1 MKKLIIYYLRNFPLE
16 FGKKRLSSLISFDN
30 LSEEFEYTNKSGL
43 KFYIVLSEYVM
54 KQIYLFGIYEKPYV
68 NYLSSF
74 QKDTIKTIIDI
85 GANIGNYTIALKNA
99 YPTST
104 IHSFEPNSTNYQRLV
119 NNIKLNKFTNINAN
133 QLGLSDKKGEL
144 NLYFDDK
151 NMGAASLAQS
161 AGSQH
166 EVINLDT
173 LDNYCNQNNIENIDL
188 LKIDIEGGE
197 INCLKG
203 GVTILEKTKKG
214 IIQLE
219 VDYGHCKR
227 LGYSAEELF
236 EFPIQF
242 GYKSYLMNKFGKVFP
257 INQLPE
263 KFIGNVIYLK
273 GY

>member
-1 MKKLIIYYLRNFPLE
+1 MKKLIISYLRNFPIEL
-16 FGKKRLSSLISFDN
+16 GKKRLSSLVY
-30 LSEEFEYTNKSGL
+30 LSEQDKAFIFTNNKGL
-43 KFYIVLSEYVM
+43 KFNLDVSEYVM
-54 KQIYLFGIYEKPYV
+54 KQIYLFGIYEKPYI

-74 QKDTIKTIIDI
+74 PQEIIKTVVDI

-99 YPTST
+99 YPNST
-104 IHSFEPNSTNYQRLV
+104 IHSFEPNSINYQRLKY
-119 NNIKLNKFTNINAN
+119 NIELNNFKNIKVN

-144 NLYFDDK
+144 KLFFDEK
-151 NMGAASLAQS
+151 NMGAATLAENV
-161 AGSQH
+161 GSMH
-166 EVINLDT
+166 ETILLDT
-173 LDNYCNQNNIENIDL
+173 LDNYCSQNNITNIDL

-203 GVTILEKTKKG
+203 AVDILSKTTKG

-227 LGYSAEELF
+227 LGYSAKELF
-236 EFPIQF
+236 DFPVQF
-242 GYKSYLMNKFGKVFP
+242 GYKPHLLNKWGNIVVVNA
-257 INQLPE
+257 IPE